1 MVVGRDRLVERLV
14 VLVRLVDEV
23 VYKVTSDKG
32 TAIDRMT
39 LLV

>member
-1 MVVGRDRLVERLV
+1 VVVGRDRLVECLV

-23 VYKVTSDKG
+23 VDEVTSNEG